1 MSEKFEI
8 VLQADGLFLT
18 VFPDCNASLSDVSA
32 QLRERGLL
40 EYNGDLIT
48 QALTESLGVPVRI
61 GEPQQEITREA
72 EFRVRIADDALSCE
86 LWVVPPIGVP
96 WPGPEKLRGALQ
108 EKGVIFGIDD
118 TILQRICTEMISK
131 QWVVVAKGI
140 PPVNGKDAQI
150 QYKVNVD
157 VLRPKDR
164 GHDNVDMKEL
174 GTVINVLKGQEIAE
188 KIPIQAG
195 TDGTSLMAKKLS
207 AYIGKDKNLP
217 GGKGT
222 VVSEDGLRLL
232 ADMDGHLLIKK
243 GKLNVEPHFEVKGDV
258 DYGVGNIDFVG
269 PVTVK
274 GSVREGFEVV
284 SGGILSIEGVVEGA
298 ILKSSSD
305 ISIRIGVRGTN
316 KARIEAKGDVLCG
329 YIDQAYVRS
338 GGSIH
343 VTGGIL
349 HSDVGAREEIILLG
363 NKKGQIVGG
372 KIQATVGVACEIL
385 GGEMGTKTEVI
396 VGMMPEILEER
407 TRLVENIK
415 EIKERLT
422 TAETN
427 LGYLK
432 VLETRGSLD
441 NEKRGL
447 LARLTKSKFQL
458 ISQLDTSTKRLAEL
472 EAQMERVKVEG
483 RVRVRNIC
491 HPGVSITIRGIT
503 YLVREP
509 LRFTSFVNESG
520 EIRLKSFE

>member
-1 MSEKFEI
+1 MSENFEI
-8 VLQADGLFLT
+8 VLQTDGLFLT

-40 EYNGDLIT
+40 DYNGDIIN
-48 QALTESLGVPVRI
+48 QALDERLGEPVRI

-72 EFRVRIADDALSCE
+72 QFRVRVADNALACE
-86 LWVVPPIGVP
+86 LWVVPPIGEP
-96 WPGPEKLRGALQ
+96 WPAPEKLRGALQ
-108 EKGVIFGIDD
+108 EKGVVFGIDD
-118 TILQRICTEMISK
+118 ALLKKICAEMISK
-131 QWVVVAKGI
+131 EWVVVAKGI

-150 QYKVNVD
+150 QYKINVD
-157 VLRPKDR
+157 VLGPKDR

-188 KIPIQAG
+188 KIPVQAG
-195 TDGTSLMAKKLS
+195 AEGTSLMAKKIP

-222 VVSEDGLRLL
+222 VVSEDGLHLI
-232 ADMDGHLLIKK
+232 ADMDGHLLIKD
-243 GKLNVEPHFEVKGDV
+243 GKLSVEPHFEVKGDV
-258 DYGVGNIDFVG
+258 DYGIGNIDFVG
-269 PVTVK
+269 PVTVR

-305 ISIRIGVRGTN
+305 ISIRIGVRGAN
-316 KARIEAKGDVLCG
+316 KARIEAKGDFGCG

-338 GGSIH
+338 GGTIRVSEA
-343 VTGGIL
+343 IL

-372 KIQATVGVACEIL
+372 KVQATVGVSCEIL

-396 VGMMPEILEER
+396 VGAMPEILEER
-407 TRLVENIK
+407 TRLTENIK
-415 EIKERLT
+415 EMKERLT

-427 LGYLK
+427 IGYLK
-432 VLETRGSLD
+432 VLETRGTLD
-441 NEKRGL
+441 EEKRGL
-447 LARLTKSKFQL
+447 FTRLTKAKFQL
-458 ISQLDTSTKRLAEL
+458 IAQMETSTKRLAEL
-472 EAQMERVKVEG
+472 EVQMERVKVEG
-483 RVRVRNIC
+483 CVRVRNIC

-509 LRFTSFVNESG
+509 LRFTSFVNEAG
-520 EIRLKSFE
+520 EIRLKSFD